1 MIVLRKRIK
10 LIADGK
16 HFNPVLLGKYGIMA
30 NKIFIAG
37 EKLIWISWLKIALSF
52 NAWPPILRRQVRRE
66 INFQAP
72 RAGFSHECYKI
83 AVTYRRVN
91 PTRRSSEFTR
101 VNRRYVI
108 PAVVRCNEPDWDEI
122 HPIPA
127 KLLYFVIGSL
137 DRLDKIPFSIRNA
150 ATAARA
156 DIETF
161 LKIILSDL
169 L

>member
-1 MIVLRKRIK
+1 MIVLRKRIE

-52 NAWPPILRRQVRRE
+52 NAWPPIL
-66 INFQAP
+66 
-72 RAGFSHECYKI
+72 
-83 AVTYRRVN
+83 
-91 PTRRSSEFTR
+91 
-101 VNRRYVI
+101 
-108 PAVVRCNEPDWDEI
+108 
-122 HPIPA
+122 A

-150 ATAARA
+150 ATVARA